1 MNCIQCGKQIAD
13 DSKFCRHCGRM
24 IDNNACVPE
33 EKQEMMTESTKRKS
47 NRSKTPRKKRFSES
61 WKNKSKLFKASLFF
75 SVFSLAQLVVIIL
88 LLVELQDL
96 HGTIYQ
102 MDDKLYEINQKLYY
116 LNLNVSGIK
125 SDVSSIKSDVSDIKM
140 IKRYEYG
147 IYR

>member
-33 EKQEMMTESTKRKS
+33 EKQDKMTESTKRKS
-47 NRSKTPRKKRFSES
+47 NRSKTPRKNRFSES
-61 WKNKSKLFKASLFF
+61 WKNKSKLFKASLIF
-75 SVFSLAQLVVIIL
+75 SVFSLAQLVAIIL

-102 MDDKLYEINQKLYY
+102 MDDKMDDKLYR
-116 LNLNVSGIK
+116 LEVNVSSIK
-125 SDVSSIKSDVSDIKM
+125 SDASSIKSDVSDIKM
-140 IKRYEYG
+140 IKRFEHRFE
-147 IYR
+147 IY

>member
-33 EKQEMMTESTKRKS
+33 EKQDKMNESTKRKS
-47 NRSKTPRKKRFSES
+47 NRSKTPRKNRFSES
-61 WKNKSKLFKASLFF
+61 WKNKSNLFKASLVF

-102 MDDKLYEINQKLYY
+102 MDDKLYEMDSKVLRLELKVN
-116 LNLNVSGIK
+116 
-125 SDVSSIKSDVSDIKM
+125 SIESDVSDIKM
-140 IKRYEYG
+140 IKRFEHRFE
-147 IYR
+147 IY

>member
-33 EKQEMMTESTKRKS
+33 EKQDKMTESTKRKS
-47 NRSKTPRKKRFSES
+47 NRSKTPRKNRFSES
-61 WKNKSKLFKASLFF
+61 WKNKSKLFKASLIF

-102 MDDKLYEINQKLYY
+102 MDDKLYEMDSKVLRLELKVN
-116 LNLNVSGIK
+116 
-125 SDVSSIKSDVSDIKM
+125 SIESDVSDIKM
-140 IKRYEYG
+140 IKRFEHRFE
-147 IYR
+147 IY